1 MSKASK
7 QYTLS
12 TSLAVLEDLGINLYT
27 NSAAVL
33 TEIVA
38 NAWDADARQVD
49 VVTDSHART
58 LSVRDDGIGM
68 TEQELNA
75 KFLTVGYKRRE
86 HSETKTKSGRS
97 VMGRKGIG
105 KLSAFSL
112 AEVVEVHTIKGRE
125 KRAFRMVLSDIKKRI
140 AADLPYHP
148 EPIAVAPDLRKGT
161 LLILKQIK
169 PKRKI
174 DARTLRRRL
183 ARRFAIA
190 DGAHDFTLTVNSNV
204 VTLEDREYYDK
215 FQYLWYY
222 GEGQQ
227 VVNLAKNASV
237 KEPRASQIK
246 VGRKRYKVH
255 GWLASAAT
263 RQQLKSEDGDNL
275 NRVTLMVRLKLAHED
290 LLEQLSEAGVYSK
303 YLIGEMHA
311 DFLDL
316 DNEPD
321 IATSSRQRI
330 MEDDERFEALTMFLK
345 RELNHIKD
353 RWTDLR
359 NEEGRSQALEIPE
372 INRWYNG
379 LGKDEQRR
387 ATSLLGKVNA
397 LPLDSRNDKRIFFKQ
412 AILAFEIFRV
422 KRNLDALE
430 DLEAEDI
437 DRISALFDSVEDIEA
452 TYYYEIVKQRIE
464 VINALGRLV
473 EDDAK
478 ERFLQ
483 EHVFDALW
491 LIEPSWERAT
501 ESHLEVHVQ
510 KMLDGVTVKLPE
522 EYRAG
527 RVDIKHRL
535 VSGRHVIIELKKASR
550 VLGLDE
556 LNTQIR
562 KYHDAM
568 EKLLERHEDHQGF
581 EIIILLGKPL
591 REERDAKG
599 RDLVRKT
606 LALLDAR
613 IIQYDALQSNAL
625 SAYKQYLQ
633 KHSEASRLSTL
644 LSTIDEADFGE
655 APKGLAVPGKYR
667 SSKPPDDV
675 KNTVALPR
683 RRTRK
688 VR

>member
-1 MSKASK
+1 MPKASDK
-7 QYTLS
+7 YTLS

-33 TEIVA
+33 AEIVA
-38 NAWDADARQVD
+38 NAWDADAQQVD
-49 VVTDSHART
+49 VVSDSQART
-58 LSVRDDGIGM
+58 LSVRDDGVGM

-75 KFLTVGYKRRE
+75 KFLRVGYKRRE
-86 HSETKTKSGRS
+86 HRETKTKSGRS

-112 AEVVEVHTIKGRE
+112 AEVVEVHTVRGRE

-140 AADLPYHP
+140 AVNKPYHP
-148 EPIAVAPDLRKGT
+148 VPIPVAPDLRKGT
-161 LLILKQIK
+161 LLVLKQIK

-174 DARTLRRRL
+174 NAKTLKRRL

-190 DGAHDFTLTVNSNV
+190 DGAHNFTLTVNGSA

-215 FQYLWYY
+215 FQYVWYY
-222 GEGQQ
+222 GNNHPL
-227 VVNLAKNASV
+227 VDLAKNASV
-237 KEPRASQIK
+237 KEPRPSEIK
-246 VGRKRYKVH
+246 VGSKRYEVR

-303 YLIGEMHA
+303 YLIGEIHA

-321 IATSSRQRI
+321 IATSSRQHI
-330 MEDDERFEALTMFLK
+330 MEDDERFEALKTFLK

-379 LGKDEQRR
+379 LSKDEQRR
-387 ATSLLGKVNA
+387 ATSLLGKVNQ
-397 LPLDSRNDKRIFFKQ
+397 LPLDNDNDKRIFFKQ
-412 AILAFEIFRV
+412 AILAFEIFKV

-430 DLEAEDI
+430 GLEAKDI
-437 DRISALFDSVEDIEA
+437 DRVSALFDSVEDIEA

-483 EHVFDALW
+483 EHVFNALW

-501 ESHLEVHVQ
+501 ESELEVYVQ
-510 KMLDGVTVKLPE
+510 KMLDGVTAKLPRD
-522 EYRAG
+522 YRAG

-568 EKLLERHEDHQGF
+568 AKLLENHDDHHGF

-591 REERDAKG
+591 REERNQNG
-599 RDLVRKT
+599 RELVQKT
-606 LALLDAR
+606 LSLLNAR
-613 IIQYDALQSNAL
+613 VIQYDALQSNAL
-625 SAYKQYLQ
+625 SAYRQYLQ
-633 KHSEASRLSTL
+633 KHAEAGRLSTL
-644 LSTIDEADFGE
+644 LSTIDEADFGGM
-655 APKGLAVPGKYR
+655 PKGLAVPGKYR
-667 SSKPPDDV
+667 SSAPAKA
-675 KNTVALPR
+675 TQIVAPAR
-683 RRTRK
+683 RRARK
-688 VR
+688 AR